1 MKKTN
6 LVIVLTAG
14 YLLCQ
19 IIADVTASK
28 MVDLFGVY
36 VPAAVFIYAL
46 TFTLRDLAHKQLGK
60 KTTVYLVLTAGVVNV
75 LMALYFMFTVALKPA
90 GFWGNQEAYSLIL
103 GVVPRIVTAS
113 ILAEMASELID
124 TEVYQRWID
133 RFPNAPQWSR
143 VLVSNGISLPIDS
156 IIFVGVAFAGTMPI
170 NALFRVMIGQIIVK
184 AVITVISMPMIYLV
198 PTKKVYIE
206 DGLVD

>member
-6 LVIVLTAG
+6 LVITIAAA

-19 IIADVTASK
+19 IIADVTAVK
-28 MVDLFGVY
+28 MVDLFGLA

-60 KTTVYLVLTAGVVNV
+60 KTTVYLIITAGIVNV

-90 GFWGNQEAYSLIL
+90 SFWGNQDAYAMVL
-103 GVVPRIVTAS
+103 GIVPRMVTAS
-113 ILAEMASELID
+113 ILAELASELID
-124 TEVYQRWID
+124 TEIYQRWIN

-156 IIFVGVAFAGTMPI
+156 VIFVGVAFFGTMPV
-170 NALFRVMIGQIIVK
+170 NALFSVMIGQIVVK
-184 AVITVISMPMIYLV
+184 AVITIVSMPMIYLV

>member
-6 LVIVLTAG
+6 LVITITAA

-19 IIADVTASK
+19 IIADVTAVK
-28 MVDLFGVY
+28 MVSLFGLA

-46 TFTLRDLAHKQLGK
+46 TFTIREAHKQLGK
-60 KTTVYLVLTAGVVNV
+60 KATVHLIITAGIVNV

-90 GFWGNQEAYSLIL
+90 GFWGNQEAYAMII
-103 GVVPRIVTAS
+103 GVVPRVVTAS
-113 ILAEMASELID
+113 ILAEVASELID
-124 TEVYQRWID
+124 TEIYQRWIE

-156 IIFVGVAFAGTMPI
+156 VIFVGIAFFGTMPI
-170 NALFRVMIGQIIVK
+170 NALISVMVGQIIVK
-184 AVITVISMPMIYLV
+184 AVITIISIPMIYLV
-198 PTKKVYIE
+198 PTKKVYVE
-206 DGLVD
+206 DELAD